1 MDIGVVLLMGV
12 SGSGKSTTA
21 SLLHERL
28 GWPFRDADSFH
39 PPENIEKMSRGV
51 PLDDADRLPWLHA
64 IAAWIDER
72 LAGGERGIVTCSALK
87 RAYRDILVGG
97 RTGVAV
103 VHLRGDKPLIAG
115 RLAAR
120 SDHFMPPAL
129 LDSQFAALEAP
140 VPAEGVIEISVA
152 APPEAV
158 ADGIIRALKLEAAPQ
173 PTGR

>member
-1 MDIGVVLLMGV
+1 MAVAVVLLMGV

-21 SLLHERL
+21 ALLHDRL

-39 PPENIEKMSRGV
+39 PPENVAKMSRGV
-51 PLDDADRLPWLHA
+51 PLDDADRLPWLRA

-72 LAGGERGIVTCSALK
+72 LERGERGVVTCSALK

-97 RTGVAV
+97 REGVAV

-140 VPAEGVIEISVA
+140 APEEGVLEVSVA

-158 ADGIIRALKLEAAPQ
+158 AESIIRGLKLKARP
-173 PTGR
+173 R